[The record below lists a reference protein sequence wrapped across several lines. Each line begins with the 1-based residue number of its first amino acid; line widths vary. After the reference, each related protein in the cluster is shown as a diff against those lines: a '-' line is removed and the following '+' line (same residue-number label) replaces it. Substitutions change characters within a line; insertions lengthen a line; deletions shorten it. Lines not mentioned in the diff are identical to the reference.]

1 MTNSTN
7 ENRPTIVAS
16 LEELLVMQSAMS
28 KMDLALKN
36 QNTVA
41 LANRLNSMYSMIV
54 ASLSAFG
61 SINRMSNIDA
71 VNKIKELSNN
81 MQMALYGF
89 LTSPDFVKN
98 VVSGDYKKEPEIE
111 ADSSGKVQEE
121 SDTLSSNKSEELQS
135 EISNVVSFDKFKK

>member
-1 MTNSTN
+1 
-7 ENRPTIVAS
+7 
-16 LEELLVMQSAMS
+16 
-28 KMDLALKN
+28 
-36 QNTVA
+36 
-41 LANRLNSMYSMIV
+41 
-54 ASLSAFG
+54 
-61 SINRMSNIDA
+61 MSNIDA